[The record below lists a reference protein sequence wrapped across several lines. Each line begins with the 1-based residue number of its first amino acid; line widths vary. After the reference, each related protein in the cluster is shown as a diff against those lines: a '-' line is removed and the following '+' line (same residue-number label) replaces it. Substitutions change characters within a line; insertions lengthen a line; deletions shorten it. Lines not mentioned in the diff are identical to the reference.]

1 MKRNR
6 STLHY
11 LSVKSRNAGILY
23 PGGSTPIPLCPSRRI
38 RAALNGLDAPP
49 LFRETGPV
57 DGGFVPSPVR
67 QPNCAGKYV
76 APFPDLSDRECS
88 VEWPVARD
96 SSRFT
101 AFSFEFVAK
110 PEQAARAVLD
120 LPAGIPSGLE
130 DFAGFAGSLVMVS
143 DLEARLITVI
153 IFWQGCEARRSCA
166 QSVRRVRA
174 LLAPYVDR
182 CLRAQ
187 NLIGHLPS
195 AQTLTN
201 RPGSID
207 TDIIASDSMAQE
219 ANVRVA

>member
-1 MKRNR
+1 
-6 STLHY
+6 
-11 LSVKSRNAGILY
+11 
-23 PGGSTPIPLCPSRRI
+23 
-38 RAALNGLDAPP
+38 
-49 LFRETGPV
+49 
-57 DGGFVPSPVR
+57 VPSPVR

-76 APFPDLSDRECS
+76 APFPDLSDLKRK
-88 VEWPVARD
+88 VEWPVVRD
-96 SSRFT
+96 SSHFT

-153 IFWQGCEARRSCA
+153 IFWQGREAMRSCA

-187 NLIGHLPS
+187 NLIGHLPP
-195 AQTLTN
+195 AQALTN
-201 RPGSID
+201 QTSSID